1 VRMDDTVF
9 EPPTFGGSKTT
20 TTTKARVD
28 EDVARIDQL
37 RSDEVGPT
45 TCSRLRI
52 LNEYETEEVR
62 RHVQHEAIYAAAQ
75 ARVADEV
82 EHLWS
87 AIRQTSIRQF
97 YFWVLSN
104 QNRT

>member
-1 VRMDDTVF
+1 MLFLQQVRMDDTV
-9 EPPTFGGSKTT
+9 FGGSKTT

-75 ARVADEV
+75 ARVADE
-82 EHLWS
+82 EQLDAS
-87 AIRQTSIRQF
+87 P
-97 YFWVLSN
+97 L
-104 QNRT
+104 